1 MNHCAL
7 FGVLASLMVG
17 AGCRGSTAPYGDVE
31 TRLEVDRVQN
41 DRVQAA
47 VGEVLG
53 LRAIATNHGDQTVE
67 FFAGC
72 GAGLDFEV
80 QRPSGERQFL
90 LRDLPSTCPIFDSNI
105 LEPGETDTVS
115 YAWTVPLLTGTYRVW
130 AGGRV
135 PDGLAARSTPVEVIV
150 E

>member
-17 AGCRGSTAPYGDVE
+17 AGCHESTAPYGDVE
-31 TRLEVDRVQN
+31 TRLEVDRA
-41 DRVQAA
+41 QAA
-47 VGEVLG
+47 VGEVLR
-53 LRAIATNHGDQTVE
+53 LRAIATNHGDRTVE

-80 QRPSGERQFL
+80 QRPNGERRFL

-105 LEPGETDTVS
+105 LEPRETDTVS
-115 YAWTVPLLTGTYRVW
+115 YAWTVPQPTGTYRLW

-135 PDGLAARSTPVEVIV
+135 PEGLAARSTPVEVIV
-150 E
+150 D